1 MGQRLAVSEFP
12 NDNPELH
19 DGLVWACPSPC
30 APALPTLRLR
40 KTTGGRVLGPDWERP
55 KEPSVVE
62 AAAEPVEAGLA
73 ESQVEASAEPIIDE
87 VELGLAVAEVE
98 LAVARA
104 AVAVAEVELAVAEA
118 VVAAT
123 EAEPAVRA
131 VEPLARAVETPFEE
145 ASPEPTEA
153 PPSGFATFV
162 AALSAILAERGATR
176 AAANVAALL
185 GQARLAPDAFDEAT
199 RKMLVQRG
207 TLDAKTGRPT
217 PEFSVVAR
225 AWRDARVTK
234 IWAGSNE
241 IMKELIGRELG
252 F

>member
-98 LAVARA
+98 LPESSRLVEALAARGD
-104 AVAVAEVELAVAEA
+104 EVEEVGAFGN
-118 VVAAT
+118 VVRIT
-123 EAEPAVRA
+123 
-131 VEPLARAVETPFEE
+131 
-145 ASPEPTEA
+145 
-153 PPSGFATFV
+153 
-162 AALSAILAERGATR
+162 TR
-176 AAANVAALL
+176 APRDPLELASEVLRTL
-185 GQARLAPDAFDEAT
+185 GLTARRAHRTSPTVEDAF
-199 RKMLVQRG
+199 V
-207 TLDAKTGRPT
+207 
-217 PEFSVVAR
+217 SIV
-225 AWRDARVTK
+225 
-234 IWAGSNE
+234 
-241 IMKELIGRELG
+241 REPG
-252 F
+252 A